1 MTVRGAVWWDVVV
14 ISAMA
19 MFITNKVPSII
30 RLGVSGEER
39 GIAGE
44 TAGRKK
50 VVKGA
55 AARIWSSG
63 SRG

>member
-1 MTVRGAVWWDVVV
+1 MTVRGAVWCDVVV
-14 ISAMA
+14 VSAMI
-19 MFITNKVPSII
+19 MLMINSMPSII
-30 RLGVSGEER
+30 RRGVSGEER

-44 TAGRKK
+44 TAGRKN

-63 SRG
+63 RRG